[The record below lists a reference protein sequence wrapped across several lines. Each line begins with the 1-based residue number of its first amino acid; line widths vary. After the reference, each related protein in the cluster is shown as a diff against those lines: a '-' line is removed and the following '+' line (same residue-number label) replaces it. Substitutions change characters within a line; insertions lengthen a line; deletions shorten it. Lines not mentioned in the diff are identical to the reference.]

1 MAKITLQIIENIY
14 KISKKFYF
22 SEITFSEA
30 VNALANSHEMNRNS
44 MADYIYAF
52 KHLMDGEEYTR
63 TISYAGTKYY
73 LENILKDFG
82 IEKFEKSIA
91 SVKLH
96 IKYYENLQKTTMK
109 KQRKLL
115 EELTNFALSNIV
127 YPDEISKNEEIKI
140 LEGSKK
146 QVLVN
151 VYERD
156 SKARQKCLD
165 KFGYICKI
173 CDFDFEKK
181 YGSIGK
187 EFIHVHHLIPLSE
200 LNKEY
205 EVNPLEDLIPVCPN
219 CHAMLHKNIPA
230 YSPEDIINFIKSIK
244 DN

>member
-1 MAKITLQIIENIY
+1 MPRITIDIIEKVY
-14 KISKKFYF
+14 KISKQFYF
-22 SEITFSEA
+22 SEVTFSQA
-30 VNALANSHEMNRNS
+30 VDVLVSSHKMNKNS

-52 KHLMDGEEYTR
+52 KHLMDGEEYIR

-82 IEKFEKSIA
+82 IEKFEKAIA

-96 IKYYENLQKTTMK
+96 IKYYENLQNITMK

-115 EELTNFALSNIV
+115 EELTNLESNNIV
-127 YPDEISKNEEIKI
+127 YPDEISEKEETKI

-156 SKARQKCLD
+156 TKARQACLD
-165 KFGYICKI
+165 EFGYICKI

-181 YGSIGK
+181 YGLIGK

-200 LNKEY
+200 IKEEY
-205 EVNPLEDLIPVCPN
+205 EVNPIEDLIPVCPN
-219 CHAMLHKNIPA
+219 CHAMLHRKIPA
-230 YSPEDIINFIKSIK
+230 YKPEDIINFLK
-244 DN
+244 

>member
-1 MAKITLQIIENIY
+1 MSKITLDIIKKVY

-30 VNALANSHEMNRNS
+30 VNILATSYEMNKNS

-63 TISYAGTKYY
+63 TISYTGTKYY

-82 IEKFEKSIA
+82 IDKFQKAIY
-91 SVKLH
+91 SVQLH
-96 IKYYENLQKTTMK
+96 INYYEKLQNITMK

-115 EELTNFALSNIV
+115 EELTNLKSNNIV
-127 YPDEISKNEEIKI
+127 YPDEISKKEETKI

-173 CDFDFEKK
+173 CNFDFEKK

-219 CHAMLHKNIPA
+219 CHAMLHKSIPA
-230 YSPEDIINFIKSIK
+230 YKPEDIINFIKSIK

>member
-1 MAKITLQIIENIY
+1 MSKITLDIIKKVY

-30 VNALANSHEMNRNS
+30 VNILATSYEMNKNS

-63 TISYAGTKYY
+63 TISYTGTKYY

-82 IEKFEKSIA
+82 IDKFQKAIY
-91 SVKLH
+91 SVQLH
-96 IKYYENLQKTTMK
+96 INYYEKLQNITMK

-115 EELTNFALSNIV
+115 EELTNLKSNNIV
-127 YPDEISKNEEIKI
+127 YPDEISKKEETKI

-219 CHAMLHKNIPA
+219 CHAMLHKKIPA
-230 YSPEDIINFIKSIK
+230 YSPEDIITFIKSIK

>member
-1 MAKITLQIIENIY
+1 MSKITLDIIERVY
-14 KISKKFYF
+14 KISKQFYF
-22 SEITFSEA
+22 SEITFSQA
-30 VNALANSHEMNRNS
+30 VDILVSSHKMNKNS

-52 KHLMDGEEYTR
+52 KHLMEGEEYTR

-82 IEKFEKSIA
+82 IEKFEKAIA

-96 IKYYENLQKTTMK
+96 IKYYENLQNITMK

-115 EELTNFALSNIV
+115 EELTNLESSNIV

-156 SKARQKCLD
+156 TKARQACLEE
-165 KFGYICKI
+165 FGYICKI
-173 CDFDFEKK
+173 CGFDFEKK
-181 YGSIGK
+181 YGLIGK

-200 LNKEY
+200 IKEEY
-205 EVNPLEDLIPVCPN
+205 EVNPIEDLIPVCPN
-219 CHAMLHKNIPA
+219 CHAMLHRKIPA
-230 YSPEDIINFIKSIK
+230 YKPEDIINLLK
-244 DN
+244 